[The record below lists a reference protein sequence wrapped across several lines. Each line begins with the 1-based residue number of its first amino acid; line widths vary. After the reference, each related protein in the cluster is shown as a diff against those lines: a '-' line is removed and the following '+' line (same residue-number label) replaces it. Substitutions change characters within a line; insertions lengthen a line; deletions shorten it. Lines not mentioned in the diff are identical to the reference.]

1 MLFCDLLFVWLF
13 ADTVCDG
20 SHEDREPVMRLA
32 GGDGDQDEKH
42 CEGSHDLS
50 PCLDGLNGPREK
62 A

>member
-1 MLFCDLLFVWLF
+1 M
-13 ADTVCDG
+13 G
-20 SHEDREPVMRLA
+20 LA

-50 PCLDGLNGPREK
+50 PCLDGLNSPRER